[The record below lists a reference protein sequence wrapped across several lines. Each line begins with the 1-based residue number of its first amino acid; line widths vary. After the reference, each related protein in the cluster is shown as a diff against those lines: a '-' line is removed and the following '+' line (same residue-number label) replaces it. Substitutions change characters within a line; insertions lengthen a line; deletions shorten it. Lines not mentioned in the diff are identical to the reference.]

1 MNSVAIEQNTDDW
14 SSLFASHLD
23 AVTKRAAAALAAT
36 GFDSL
41 LVHSGTPPL
50 LFLDDHHLP
59 YRAQAPFKV
68 WAPLADAPDS
78 FVLCTPGRKPELLI
92 HQPVDYWHKSPT
104 LPDAYWTP
112 SFDIRSVPDR
122 AHARA
127 ALPKDLSR
135 TAFIGAP
142 FQELMSWGPG
152 RFDATVFLDGKAFR
166 PDGQSAAVML
176 PSIPSMI
183 SRPGWKTWPNTLQP

>member
-68 WAPLADAPDS
+68 WAPLADAPVNVSTVRVADS
-78 FVLCTPGRKPELLI
+78 LRSSP
-92 HQPVDYWHKSPT
+92 KS
-104 LPDAYWTP
+104 
-112 SFDIRSVPDR
+112 RS
-122 AHARA
+122 AETA
-127 ALPKDLSR
+127 ALMSR
-135 TAFIGAP
+135 TRSSLSP
-142 FQELMSWGPG
+142 
-152 RFDATVFLDGKAFR
+152 
-166 PDGQSAAVML
+166 
-176 PSIPSMI
+176 
-183 SRPGWKTWPNTLQP
+183 